1 MDGAA
6 AVRDALAGKG
16 AAPAVFGPIATGGCG
31 DSVGGHSPGSGLRTP
46 PPAWVVRMAI
56 DAGEIPA
63 AERKLAAIP
72 GLERLFEKRLGG
84 AQAGEVVLDVHVV
97 EGR

>member
-1 MDGAA
+1 
-6 AVRDALAGKG
+6 
-16 AAPAVFGPIATGGCG
+16 
-31 DSVGGHSPGSGLRTP
+31 
-46 PPAWVVRMAI
+46 MAI